1 MGEQSPKNQIPKT
14 KNQTGCIM
22 AKKVISRVIDKIVWD
37 VQYEDFV
44 NIEDML
50 TELVTLDIKNK
61 GKIVAILEN
70 YLSEN

>member
-1 MGEQSPKNQIPKT
+1 
-14 KNQTGCIM
+14 M
-22 AKKVISRVIDKIVWD
+22 AKKLISRVIDKIVWD